1 MDELDRR
8 VPLAL
13 GHWHAHRNICVP
25 KRGRA
30 ALTKAERHAFGFS
43 GSIAT
48 RSACDA
54 AGGFFMDNVY
64 GWMMHVYPF
73 EPTLAA
79 QFYSRR
85 RADSTEAD
93 ECRLRLAAAFSRR

>member
-1 MDELDRR
+1 MMPTSGLPRIGSPLAAFMDELDRR
-8 VPLAL
+8 APLAL

-30 ALTKAERHAFGFS
+30 PLTKAERHAFGFS

-79 QFYSRR
+79 QF
-85 RADSTEAD
+85 
-93 ECRLRLAAAFSRR
+93 